1 MVVYDLSNPFEIVS
15 VNAIMVL
22 DSRGNPTLEVEVE
35 TNEGTGVGI
44 APAGASKGKR
54 EAVDLRDGGKSF
66 GGMGVQ
72 KAIESVRKYI
82 APTII
87 GMNSFY
93 FREVDKAIIQLDG
106 TPNKSRLGG
115 NATTATSIAVIN
127 AAASTAGMPLFE
139 FIGGRR
145 ARTLPTPM
153 MNIINGGAHA
163 GNDLAIQE
171 FMIVPIGADS
181 FFDAMRIAVDIYKQL
196 KKELKEKYGPSAINV
211 GDEGG
216 FAPPMKRT
224 QEALTAL
231 VKAVKDAGYSEG
243 DVMIALD
250 AAASQFFESEGGKY
264 RIDGISM
271 SPDDLIEYYSKLIDE
286 YPIISIEDPFSEE
299 DPAHFAE
306 LRRRVKGKALIIGDD
321 LTVTRSDIIL
331 DMIRKEAI
339 DGAIIK
345 INQVGT
351 VTEAEEAIE
360 TLQLNKKKAIISHR
374 SGETEDVTIAHLAVG
389 YGTGL
394 IKTGA
399 PARGERTVK
408 YNELLRIEAYLGGE
422 AIYLGKNAFV

>member
-1 MVVYDLSNPFEIVS
+1 MSNPFEIVS

-22 DSRGNPTLEVEVE
+22 DSRGNPTIEVEVE
-35 TNEGTGVGI
+35 TNDGMGVGI
-44 APAGASKGKR
+44 APAGASRGKR
-54 EAVDLRDGGKSF
+54 EAVDLRDGGKAF

-82 APTII
+82 APAII

-93 FREVDKAIIQLDG
+93 FREVDRAIIQLDG

-127 AAASTAGMPLFE
+127 AAANTAGTPLFE

-145 ARTLPTPM
+145 ARVLPTPM

-163 GNDLAIQE
+163 GNELAIQE
-171 FMIVPIGADS
+171 FMIVPVGADT
-181 FFDAMRIAVDIYKQL
+181 FFDAMRIAVEVYKQL
-196 KKELKEKYGPSAINV
+196 KSELKTKYGAGAINV

-216 FAPPMKRT
+216 FAPPMKETR
-224 QEALTAL
+224 EALNAL
-231 VKAVKDAGYSEG
+231 VEAIKGAGYGEE
-243 DVMIALD
+243 DVMIAVD
-250 AAASQFFESEGGKY
+250 AAASQFFESDDGVYK
-264 RIDGISM
+264 IDGRSL
-271 SPDDLIEYYSKLIDE
+271 SPDDLVEYYSGLVDE
-286 YPIISIEDPFSEE
+286 YPIISIEDPFSED
-299 DPAHFAE
+299 DPSHFAE
-306 LRRRVKGKALIIGDD
+306 LRKKVAGKVLIIGDD
-321 LTVTRSDIIL
+321 LTVTRAS
-331 DMIRKEAI
+331 MISEMISEGAI

-345 INQVGT
+345 VNQAGT
-351 VTEAEEAIE
+351 ITEAEEAIE
-360 TLQLNKKKAIISHR
+360 VLHLNNKRAIISHR

-399 PARGERTVK
+399 PARGERTAK

-422 AIYLGKNAFV
+422 AIYLGKKAFF

>member
-1 MVVYDLSNPFEIVS
+1 MSNPFEIVS

-22 DSRGNPTLEVEVE
+22 DSRGNPTIEVEVE
-35 TNEGTGVGI
+35 TNDGMGVGI
-44 APAGASKGKR
+44 APAGASRGRR
-54 EAVDLRDGGKSF
+54 EAVDLRDGGKAF

-82 APTII
+82 APAII

-93 FREVDKAIIQLDG
+93 FREVDRAIIQLDG

-127 AAASTAGMPLFE
+127 AAANTSGTPLFE

-145 ARTLPTPM
+145 ARVLPTPM

-163 GNDLAIQE
+163 GNELAIQE
-171 FMIVPIGADS
+171 FMIVPIGADT
-181 FFDAMRIAVDIYKQL
+181 FFDAVRIAVEVYKQL
-196 KKELKEKYGPSAINV
+196 KSELKTKYGAGAINV

-216 FAPPMKRT
+216 FAPPMRET
-224 QEALTAL
+224 REALNAL
-231 VKAVKDAGYSEG
+231 FNAIKDAGYDEG

-250 AAASQFFESEGGKY
+250 AAASQFFESGDGVYK
-264 RIDGISM
+264 IDGRSL
-271 SPDDLIEYYSKLIDE
+271 SPDDLVEYYSGLVDE
-286 YPIISIEDPFSEE
+286 YPIISIEDPFSED

-306 LRRRVKGKALIIGDD
+306 LRKKVADKILIIGDD
-321 LTVTRSDIIL
+321 LTVTNASIISE
-331 DMIRKEAI
+331 MISEGAI

-345 INQVGT
+345 VNQAGT
-351 VTEAEEAIE
+351 ITEAEEAIE
-360 TLQLNKKKAIISHR
+360 TLHFNNKRAIISHR

-399 PARGERTVK
+399 PARGERTAK

-422 AIYLGKNAFV
+422 AIYLGKKAFF

>member
-1 MVVYDLSNPFEIVS
+1 MSNPFEIVS

-22 DSRGNPTLEVEVE
+22 DSRGNPTIEVEVE
-35 TNEGTGVGI
+35 TNDGMGVGI
-44 APAGASKGKR
+44 APAGASRGKR
-54 EAVDLRDGGKSF
+54 EAVDLRDGGKAF

-82 APTII
+82 APAII

-93 FREVDKAIIQLDG
+93 FREVDRAIIQLDG

-127 AAASTAGMPLFE
+127 AAANTAGTPLFE

-145 ARTLPTPM
+145 ARVLPTPM

-163 GNDLAIQE
+163 GNELAIQE
-171 FMIVPIGADS
+171 FMIVPVGADT
-181 FFDAMRIAVDIYKQL
+181 FFDAIRIAVEVYKQL
-196 KKELKEKYGPSAINV
+196 KNELKTKYGAGAINV

-216 FAPPMKRT
+216 FAPPMKETR
-224 QEALTAL
+224 EALNAL
-231 VKAVKDAGYSEG
+231 VEAIKSAGYGEG

-250 AAASQFFESEGGKY
+250 AAASQFFESEDGVYK
-264 RIDGISM
+264 IDGRVL
-271 SPDDLIEYYSKLIDE
+271 SPGDLVEYYSGLVDE
-286 YPIISIEDPFSEE
+286 YPIISIEDPFSED

-306 LRRRVKGKALIIGDD
+306 LRRKVAGKVLIIGDD
-321 LTVTRSDIIL
+321 LTVTRASIISE
-331 DMIRKEAI
+331 MISEGAV

-345 INQVGT
+345 VNQAGT
-351 VTEAEEAIE
+351 ITEAEEAIE
-360 TLQLNKKKAIISHR
+360 VLHLNNKRAIISHR

-399 PARGERTVK
+399 PARGERTAK

-422 AIYLGKNAFV
+422 AVYLGKKAFF